1 MLNENNEANEDS
13 LTPSIIKKFELMIS
27 DGKTCYFDSEDLER
41 IIDHY
46 FLVENYNL
54 INEAFELGLQL
65 FPFSTSLKI
74 KKAQLYIA
82 TDKPQKALD
91 LLMEIEALAQGNEDF
106 LFTLAIS
113 YSKLSKP
120 SLAIPIL
127 EALFDEEELND
138 EVFSALYTEYQNIE
152 DHKKSLQLLKK
163 TVLIDPANELYLYSL
178 IIHCE
183 LTNQLDEGIS
193 FLNHLIKKNPYSSI
207 VWHYLGVINQQRDD
221 HLKAVECLEYAVLTD
236 EKSIRSYLLMAE
248 SQSSLGHHNKAIETC
263 EATFEIC
270 DPTAA
275 IYFEIGEYH
284 EKADNLE
291 KALSNFHKSILKQED
306 FSESWYSI
314 AMILNFQNKSLESS
328 YFIKRAVELSPE
340 NLDYL
345 FCFAEIH
352 EKIGFIK
359 EAEIAYRKILKLDD
373 KDTESWLNYSYIL
386 YNQEDKFAA
395 IDTLTKGIKINP
407 NCAELRYRLS
417 AYFFQLGDEIKA
429 LMTFE
434 DALKL
439 DYESH
444 NRLFKFLPSVKDN
457 QNIQTILKEHKK

>member
-91 LLMEIEALAQGNEDF
+91 LLMETEALAQGNEDF

-193 FLNHLIKKNPYSSI
+193 F
-207 VWHYLGVINQQRDD
+207 
-221 HLKAVECLEYAVLTD
+221 
-236 EKSIRSYLLMAE
+236 
-248 SQSSLGHHNKAIETC
+248 
-263 EATFEIC
+263 
-270 DPTAA
+270 
-275 IYFEIGEYH
+275 
-284 EKADNLE
+284 
-291 KALSNFHKSILKQED
+291 
-306 FSESWYSI
+306 
-314 AMILNFQNKSLESS
+314 
-328 YFIKRAVELSPE
+328 
-340 NLDYL
+340 
-345 FCFAEIH
+345 
-352 EKIGFIK
+352 
-359 EAEIAYRKILKLDD
+359 
-373 KDTESWLNYSYIL
+373 
-386 YNQEDKFAA
+386 
-395 IDTLTKGIKINP
+395 
-407 NCAELRYRLS
+407 
-417 AYFFQLGDEIKA
+417 
-429 LMTFE
+429 
-434 DALKL
+434 
-439 DYESH
+439 
-444 NRLFKFLPSVKDN
+444 
-457 QNIQTILKEHKK
+457 